1 MAKPGQEQHTARACT
16 ADEFKE
22 VMEYAKQES
31 EKKIEQ
37 PIYAFDNAPIHR
49 AAMNKY
55 PDMVPDSQY
64 WSVPRYSP
72 DFNKPIEHNHANV
85 QRFVLKTTRFMPRSV
100 ELTAKDARGMCKD
113 VFFGKTS
120 VKGCKRDISSM
131 PSTYQAVIVAKG
143 HYPPDKYM

>member
-1 MAKPGQEQHTARACT
+1 MK
-16 ADEFKE
+16 
-22 VMEYAKQES
+22 YAKQES
-31 EKKIEQ
+31 ESKIEQ

-49 AAMNKY
+49 AAMEEY

-85 QRFVLKTTRFMPRSV
+85 QRFVLETSRFMPQSMLLND
-100 ELTAKDARGMCKD
+100 EDAMQMCID

-120 VKGCKRDISSM
+120 VKGCQRDVSSM
-131 PSTYQAVIVAKG
+131 PSMWQAVLGVKG
-143 HYPPDKYM
+143 NYPPDKYM